1 MNILVTGSSG
11 YIAANLIP
19 VFSLGGHNVV
29 SYDITEGRDILDLG
43 TLATYMEYCD
53 AVIHLAAIVGI
64 VPCRDNLI
72 ETINVNIRGT
82 LNVVTLAQQNNIPLI
97 FASTFAAINPQSTYG
112 QTKRLMEQAVLNAGK
127 TVLRMA
133 NIYGG
138 TRCLEKHSAVASFER
153 KRRSGEPV
161 EIHGDG
167 SQKRDFVHVSDVAT
181 AFLAAL
187 EAPPDLY
194 TVSTGI
200 ETSILELAQGMGA
213 TYSLTPR
220 REKTTPQDK
229 WLKGWT
235 PKILLEEGLKQ
246 VACESS

>member
-72 ETINVNIRGT
+72 ETINV
-82 LNVVTLAQQNNIPLI
+82 VTLAQQNNIPLI

-153 KRRSGEPV
+153 KRS
-161 EIHGDG
+161 
-167 SQKRDFVHVSDVAT
+167 
-181 AFLAAL
+181 
-187 EAPPDLY
+187 
-194 TVSTGI
+194 
-200 ETSILELAQGMGA
+200 
-213 TYSLTPR
+213 
-220 REKTTPQDK
+220 
-229 WLKGWT
+229 
-235 PKILLEEGLKQ
+235 
-246 VACESS
+246 

>member
-97 FASTFAAINPQSTYG
+97 FASTFAAIIIAWAARGEAPYRTY
-112 QTKRLMEQAVLNAGK
+112 
-127 TVLRMA
+127 
-133 NIYGG
+133 
-138 TRCLEKHSAVASFER
+138 
-153 KRRSGEPV
+153 RRICSLARALVGC
-161 EIHGDG
+161 
-167 SQKRDFVHVSDVAT
+167 VAT
-181 AFLAAL
+181 
-187 EAPPDLY
+187 
-194 TVSTGI
+194 V
-200 ETSILELAQGMGA
+200 
-213 TYSLTPR
+213 R
-220 REKTTPQDK
+220 REM
-229 WLKGWT
+229 
-235 PKILLEEGLKQ
+235 
-246 VACESS
+246 